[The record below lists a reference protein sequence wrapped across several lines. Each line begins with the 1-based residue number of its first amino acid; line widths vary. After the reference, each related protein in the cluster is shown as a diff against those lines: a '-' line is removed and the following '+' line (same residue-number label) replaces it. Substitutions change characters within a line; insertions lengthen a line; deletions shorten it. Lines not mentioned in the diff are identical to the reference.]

1 MADTNKTGKATKMF
15 GCLLNLGDYTA
26 DKDWGTRRVLRILEN
41 LVKCFNKYIRII
53 YNWHTLCLNANTA
66 VKVVLKNSL
75 LAFSSYRRNIS
86 LVYTTLLLSKPL
98 FIL

>member
-1 MADTNKTGKATKMF
+1 MKETRQGRRGVFQTQVMTVLTRLGKEM
-15 GCLLNLGDYTA
+15 LH
-26 DKDWGTRRVLRILEN
+26 VVEN
-41 LVKCFNKYIRII
+41 PVKCCNKYIRII

-75 LAFSSYRRNIS
+75 LAFSAHRRNIS
-86 LVYTTLLLSKPL
+86 LVYTTPLLSKPL

>member
-1 MADTNKTGKATKMF
+1 MF
-15 GCLLNLGDYTA
+15 DILSNLGGYVA
-26 DKDWGTRRVLRILEN
+26 DKDWGMRRVLHILEN
-41 LVKCFNKYIRII
+41 LAKCFNKYIRII

-86 LVYTTLLLSKPL
+86 LVYTTFLLSKPL